1 MITDISK
8 SSLDAAIMISENS
21 KIIIQT
27 KQFNDYYFSS
37 VDYLAGKNLCENL
50 GREIFKKYN
59 QEKDQKKRKKFLRN
73 IISKFFKLNKPS
85 SLLALPYGPLHFF
98 DRLSE
103 DFNQILDYAGL
114 LDISSNSPSD
124 EIIEWWD
131 DLADFSRSL
140 IDNKKIKSG
149 RSGEKKTL
157 EFEKKKLKN
166 HNLNLSPTWD
176 GFWDNKLGYDVKSW
190 DYNKNIIF
198 IEAKSSKEKNGTFFF
213 TKNEWKCAISEK
225 NNYFVY
231 IWIQENLKPQIMNF
245 DELKKRV
252 IKFQEISS
260 EGEQW
265 EIIKINP
272 NNKTN

>member
-50 GREIFKKYN
+50 GRELFKKYN

-272 NNKTN
+272 NNKIN

>member
-231 IWIQENLKPQIMNF
+231 IWIQENVKPQIMNF
-245 DELKKRV
+245 DELKKKV

>member
-50 GREIFKKYN
+50 GRELFKKYN

-231 IWIQENLKPQIMNF
+231 IWIQENLKPRIMNF

-272 NNKTN
+272 NNKIN

>member
-231 IWIQENLKPQIMNF
+231 IWIQENVKPQIMNF

>member
-50 GREIFKKYN
+50 GRELFKKYN

-231 IWIQENLKPQIMNF
+231 IWIQENVKPQIMNF

>member
-50 GREIFKKYN
+50 GRELFKKYN

-140 IDNKKIKSG
+140 IDNKKMKSG

-166 HNLNLSPTWD
+166 YNLNLSPSWD
-176 GFWDNKLGYDVKSW
+176 GFWDNKLGYDIKSW
-190 DYNKNIIF
+190 DRNKDIIF

-225 NNYFVY
+225 NSYFVY
-231 IWIQENLKPQIMNF
+231 IWVQNNLKPQIMNF

-272 NNKTN
+272 KNKIN

>member
-50 GREIFKKYN
+50 GRELFKKYN

-85 SLLALPYGPLHFF
+85 SLFALPYGPLHFF

-140 IDNKKIKSG
+140 IDKKKIKSG

-272 NNKTN
+272 NNKIN

>member
-50 GREIFKKYN
+50 GRELFKKYN

-157 EFEKKKLKN
+157 EFEKRKLKN

-272 NNKTN
+272 NNKIN

>member
-1 MITDISK
+1 MISDISK

-21 KIIIQT
+21 KIIILT

-50 GREIFKKYN
+50 GRELFKKYN

-272 NNKTN
+272 NNKIN

>member
-50 GREIFKKYN
+50 GRELFKKYN

-85 SLLALPYGPLHFF
+85 SLFALPYGPLHFF

-272 NNKTN
+272 NNKIN

>member
-50 GREIFKKYN
+50 GRELFKKYN

-140 IDNKKIKSG
+140 IDKKKIKSG

-272 NNKTN
+272 NNKIN

>member
-231 IWIQENLKPQIMNF
+231 IWIQENVKPQIMNF

-272 NNKTN
+272 NNKIN

>member
-213 TKNEWKCAISEK
+213 TKNEWKFAISEK

-231 IWIQENLKPQIMNF
+231 IWIQENVKPQIMNF
-245 DELKKRV
+245 DELKKKV

>member
-1 MITDISK
+1 M
-8 SSLDAAIMISENS
+8 
-21 KIIIQT
+21 
-27 KQFNDYYFSS
+27 
-37 VDYLAGKNLCENL
+37 AGKNLGENL
-50 GREIFKKYN
+50 GRELFKKYKK
-59 QEKDQKKRKKFLRN
+59 EKDQKKRKKFLRN

-272 NNKTN
+272 NNKIN